1 MAISVKVPAQHQRA
15 INAGANAP
23 ATRTRRHVFWMDGDG
38 STVSFPL
45 PAGWQPYAVSVAG
58 LDQRRGPNEAWEA
71 TFDGFV
77 WTVVFD
83 YAPGVVSIGIH
94 CESEV

>member
-1 MAISVKVPAQHQRA
+1 MTVKATKPA
-15 INAGANAP
+15 INLRSEIASQKGRAFP
-23 ATRTRRHVFWMDGDG
+23 RRHVFWMDGDG
-38 STVSFPL
+38 AKTDFRL
-45 PAGWQPYAVSVAG
+45 PAGWQPYAASVEG

-83 YAPGVVSIGIH
+83 VAPGVVSVGIH